1 MSQELYDWY
10 HIIHKGTGI
19 EIKRLLGSGNGLR
32 NNQTLNRIFSQMF
45 GSSVELSKYD
55 EEAASG
61 AAAACTLT
69 VYSSGF
75 CL

>member
-1 MSQELYDWY
+1 MKIMVSACLAGENCKYN
-10 HIIHKGTGI
+10 G
-19 EIKRLLGSGNGLR
+19 GNNL
-32 NNQTLNRIFSQMF
+32 NQTLNRIFSQMF

-55 EEAASG
+55 EEDASG